1 MPNIKLCVRCW
12 RTMTV
17 MLLPFMLLSCSAVSL
32 TPLQGSQSTDD
43 CKVLFQAVDH
53 MVVGSGVRDAEASIL
68 KDFPYLRINRFYA
81 SFNNQLHTDS
91 DYHTWIKS
99 LVDLD
104 EQARSIEIQN
114 LPNMGQSQRVK
125 AMLPRLNQCRQAL
138 IEAESLLFKNKII
151 KQAKV
156 PDHYI
161 SWQRMLGIYP
171 ISSLLVLAGVQDWH
185 EEVKASYA
193 QPLAKLPISGTL
205 TRWSSRASRHSSLS
219 SLEISAILSDSEDA
233 LGIPKPSASQ
243 MEQLFQTFAPI
254 WEIDVVDH
262 NDKIGA
268 PSKSDGHLSVD
279 TQTPVEYRKLS
290 YARYQNQ
297 TLVQLNYVIWFP
309 ARASHDMYG
318 GNIDGITWRVT
329 IGPDGSIWMNDSIHN
344 CGCYHKFY
352 PNPMFR
358 LRTDLSDIYF
368 EPPLSPQLAPS
379 SNPVIL
385 RISHLNHYIQ
395 RVRHDSNPP
404 SFTQISGMAYDALRN
419 LQTPTGFQSMFDA
432 QGLVSESQR
441 GERYLLWPT
450 GVPSPGAMRQWGN
463 QITAFVGSRYFD
475 QPYLIESLFEHL
487 EP

>member
-1 MPNIKLCVRCW
+1 MRNIKLCVRCW
-12 RTMTV
+12 RNITV
-17 MLLPFMLLSCSAVSL
+17 ILLPFMLMSCSSTAL
-32 TPLQGSQSTDD
+32 PPLQGLQSTDD
-43 CKVLFQAVDH
+43 CKTLFQTVDS
-53 MVVGSGVRDAEASIL
+53 MVVASGVRDAESSVVQ
-68 KDFPYLRINRFYA
+68 DFPYLRINRFYA
-81 SFNNQLHTDS
+81 AFKNEINTDS

-99 LVDLD
+99 LADLD
-104 EQARSIEIQN
+104 EQARSIEIHN
-114 LPNMGQSQRVK
+114 LPNVEQAQRVK
-125 AMLPRLNQCRQAL
+125 AMLPRLNQCRQVL
-138 IEAESLLFKNKII
+138 IQAESMVFKNKII
-151 KQAKV
+151 KQANV

-161 SWQRMLGIYP
+161 SWQRILGIYP
-171 ISSLLVLAGVQDWH
+171 ISALFVLAGVDDWH

-205 TRWSSRASRHSSLS
+205 ARWSSRQSDAPLS
-219 SLEISAILSDSEDA
+219 PVDIRKILSDSEDA
-233 LGIPKPSASQ
+233 LGIPKPSISQ
-243 MEQLFQTFAPI
+243 IDQLFQTFAPI
-254 WEIDVVDH
+254 WEIDVVDN

-268 PSKSDGHLSVD
+268 PSRGDGHLSVD

-290 YARYQNQ
+290 YTRYHNQ

-309 ARASHDMYG
+309 ARVSHDMYG

-344 CGCYHKFY
+344 CGCYHQFY

-358 LRTDLSDIYF
+358 LRADPPNIYF
-368 EPPLSPQLAPS
+368 EPPLSPQPAPS

-395 RVRHDSNPP
+395 RIRHDSNPP
-404 SFTQISGMAYDALRN
+404 SFIPMHSLAYDALRN
-419 LQTPTGFQSMFDA
+419 LQTPTGLQSMFDA

-441 GERYLLWPT
+441 GERYFLWPT

-463 QITAFVGSRYFD
+463 HITAFVGSRYFD
-475 QPYLIESLFEHL
+475 EPYLIESLFKHV